1 MHLDRCTSPLA
12 EHASNHAGEYHSREI
27 EPRGSLPLALA
38 QRFFRWWPTCLATL
52 ALANTVSFAVAAS
65 ESSNPS
71 RSLISCI
78 LLSTASETGGGVTAY
93 VRSRR
98 KPTCE
103 R

>member
-1 MHLDRCTSPLA
+1 
-12 EHASNHAGEYHSREI
+12 
-27 EPRGSLPLALA
+27 
-38 QRFFRWWPTCLATL
+38 LATL